1 MSHYQNNPHVLIN
14 TMYVI
19 CYRYF
24 IANFILLSHNSF
36 YHFINSFEK
45 KGPLRSIKREQQ
57 TLPLIHKHS
66 SQVTTLS
73 PFTAK
78 AALAV

>member
-1 MSHYQNNPHVLIN
+1 MLYATDTLLPILF
-14 TMYVI
+14 
-19 CYRYF
+19 YF
-24 IANFILLSHNSF
+24 LTIPFTILSIALK
-36 YHFINSFEK
+36 K
-45 KGPLRSIKREQQ
+45 KGPLWSIKREQQ